1 MRAGSSQKK
10 VKASGLEPILALPG
24 LSISPCSPLDATSRD
39 VSYSLSSW
47 SRRVTGSRTRF
58 RSTRTRSV
66 PPASNLSPVNEPHA
80 DVVEEGRRLIALA
93 EQENLPLRLLGGVAV
108 RLRGPRAGHS
118 AFERP
123 FGDLDF
129 AAGKGSSGKTAS
141 FFEAAGYVPNIAF
154 NTLQGSERLL
164 FFDDPNRRQ
173 VDVFVGAFSMSH
185 KIPLAE
191 RLELE
196 PVSVPLAELLLTK
209 LQIAELNEKDV
220 RDALALLHEHPVGD
234 EDGDSINAAR
244 VAVLCAADWGLW
256 RTITGNLAATR
267 ARLDAYALSADE
279 KRTVAERAQ
288 GLLDRI
294 EAEPKSRAWRLRA
307 RIGER
312 KRWYEL
318 PEEVAG
324 GP

>member
-1 MRAGSSQKK
+1 
-10 VKASGLEPILALPG
+10 
-24 LSISPCSPLDATSRD
+24 
-39 VSYSLSSW
+39 VS
-47 SRRVTGSRTRF
+47 
-58 RSTRTRSV
+58 
-66 PPASNLSPVNEPHA
+66 EPHA
-80 DVVEEGRRLIALA
+80 DVVEEGRRLITLA

-108 RLRGPRAGHS
+108 RLRGSEIGHP
-118 AFERP
+118 AFERSYA
-123 FGDLDF
+123 DLDF
-129 AAGKGSSGKTAS
+129 AVGKGSSRRTAS
-141 FFEAAGYVPNIAF
+141 FFEEVGYVPHVAF
-154 NTLQGSERLL
+154 NALQGNERLL
-164 FFDDPNRRQ
+164 FFDDTNGRQ

-185 KIPLAE
+185 KIPLAD

-234 EDGDSINAAR
+234 EDGDTVNAAR
-244 VAVLCAADWGLW
+244 AAVLCAADWGLW
-256 RTITGNLAATR
+256 RTITGNLETTLD
-267 ARLDAYALSADE
+267 RLDAYALSADE
-279 KRTVAERAQ
+279 RSAVAQRVQA
-288 GLLDRI
+288 LLDRI